1 MNKGEKTYRNKMQSF
16 PSNHI
21 TFLKINNKM
30 ASNGE
35 DRISCNS
42 KPGGS
47 DDSDDSGNDPDS
59 SVSSAMP
66 APSSQEIKCLKD
78 QVTNCYS
85 RYEYDSIES
94 WPEWA
99 DETHRMP
106 ACDSSL
112 EQVSK
117 DNLPHMIERHR
128 LKEKLHHLASLN
140 FERMSTTERS
150 LSANLIKGLLRAL
163 KVDERKNVKGS
174 LKSWFVRVQQLHFVL
189 GNKAMSQPAKKHLQ

>member
-1 MNKGEKTYRNKMQSF
+1 MKFSVKSHQSK
-16 PSNHI
+16 
-21 TFLKINNKM
+21 KIM
-30 ASNGE
+30 ASNDE
-35 DRISCNS
+35 DRIRCNS

-47 DDSDDSGNDPDS
+47 DDSDDSGNDN
-59 SVSSAMP
+59 VSRVVP

-78 QVTNCYS
+78 QVTNYYS
-85 RYEYDSIES
+85 SYEYESIES

-174 LKSWFVRVQQLHFVL
+174 LKSWFVRVQQLRFVL

>member
-1 MNKGEKTYRNKMQSF
+1 MKFSVKSHQSK
-16 PSNHI
+16 
-21 TFLKINNKM
+21 KIM
-30 ASNGE
+30 ASNDE
-35 DRISCNS
+35 DRIRCNS

-47 DDSDDSGNDPDS
+47 DDSEDSGNDN
-59 SVSSAMP
+59 VSRVVP

-78 QVTNCYS
+78 QVTNCYNS
-85 RYEYDSIES
+85 YEYDSKESS

-99 DETHRMP
+99 DKTHRMP
-106 ACDSSL
+106 AACDSSL

-128 LKEKLHHLASLN
+128 LKEKLHHLACLN
-140 FERMSTTERS
+140 FAKMSTTERS

-174 LKSWFVRVQQLHFVL
+174 LKSWFVRVQQLRFVL